1 MATGPISL
9 GAAVISLLVFVL
21 IGGPA
26 ILVDWLRKRRA
37 EEVRRQIALTD
48 AIDSELGSIVAPV
61 VSKPLWGPWR
71 VHIAVPFARPMA
83 VGRIL
88 RVAHEVFTIGDG
100 MGPEHYEIVVTP
112 KQGFGGEGREG
123 GTSQSMVRWPRDSKA
138 AA

>member
-9 GAAVISLLVFVL
+9 GVVVISLLVFVL

-26 ILVDWLRKRRA
+26 VLMDWLRKRRA

-61 VSKPLWGPWR
+61 VKKPLWGPWR
-71 VHIAVPFARPMA
+71 VHIAVPFARPLA

-88 RVAHEVFTIGDG
+88 TVAHEVFTIADG
-100 MGPEHYEIVVTP
+100 TSPELYEIVVTP
-112 KQGFGGEGREG
+112 KQGPIGEGRESR
-123 GTSQSMVRWPRDSKA
+123 TSKSVVTWPRDSRA